1 MRAALPHRA
10 SARASHPGEA
20 PELCVVFACHQLVCA
35 LPARWIDHL
44 VLPDEVVFLG
54 ERSRPNERKRP
65 AGWQLVMVGEYRYLS
80 CNLGTQLGMPPV
92 QAAWAL
98 LHVERGG
105 VVLPIA
111 LQTGPCLVV
120 QPVGAGVPLPAS
132 AFRTRAGAI
141 TSIFSTDLLRLK
153 AQAVEVGIRLDPTQ
167 LWTGA
172 ELDEAAALF
181 AEEEK

>member
-1 MRAALPHRA
+1 
-10 SARASHPGEA
+10 
-20 PELCVVFACHQLVCA
+20 VFTCHQLICA

-54 ERSRPNERKRP
+54 ERERSRTAPQ
-65 AGWQLVMVGEYRYLS
+65 ASGWRLVMVGEYRYLA

-92 QAAWAL
+92 HAAWAL
-98 LHVERGG
+98 LHVEHDG

-120 QPVGAGVPLPAS
+120 QPLGAGAPLPAS

-141 TSIFSTDLLRLK
+141 TSMFSTNLLRTK
-153 AQAVEVGIRLDPTQ
+153 ADLVEVGVRLEPSQ
-167 LWTGA
+167 LWTEA
-172 ELDEAAALF
+172 ELDQAAALF
-181 AEEEK
+181 AEQAR